1 MRSNILT
8 QYGDLPDVKV
18 FYDGRGMQMPL
29 PSDKG
34 NDGHLTVLF
43 PADCVALDLIDIQ
56 SETIPDRVADPLP
69 SVRELKINYCAKGR
83 CELKLENGEVTYLT
97 GGEISVDAGQALNSF
112 YYPGGEYE
120 GFEVVVFMDGK
131 CGEVL
136 SLLRQP
142 FDSPQKL
149 FDSCSRYQ
157 RPWIRNADSF
167 LQGIYENF
175 LLFMKNG
182 LCMEL
187 FLLKISELLY
197 YLEQFSFDQ
206 SDLRRTYYTPSQI
219 EIAKRT
225 HEIIVSDWSVRYTAK
240 QLAERFGVSESSL
253 KNYFSS
259 VYGCGYAEY
268 QHAARMRRAAKLLSD
283 TESKVAEIAAA
294 VGFST
299 QAKFGAAF
307 KECYGVTPLE
317 YRRTQR
323 LK

>member
-1 MRSNILT
+1 
-8 QYGDLPDVKV
+8 
-18 FYDGRGMQMPL
+18 MPL

-34 NDGHLTVLF
+34 ADGNLTVLF
-43 PADCVALDLIDIQ
+43 PADCVALDLIDIK

-69 SVRELKINYCAKGR
+69 TVRELKINYCAKGR

-120 GFEVVVFMDGK
+120 GFEVVVFMDGN
-131 CGEVL
+131 CGNIL
-136 SLLRQP
+136 SLLNQP

-149 FDSCSRYQ
+149 FDSCSQYE

-167 LQGIYENF
+167 LQGIYEDF

-182 LCMEL
+182 LRMEL
-187 FLLKISELLY
+187 FLLKIAELLY
-197 YLEQFSFDQ
+197 YLERFPFDQ

-225 HEIIVSDWSVRYTAK
+225 HEIITSDLSVRYTAR

-253 KNYFSS
+253 KNYFSN

-268 QHAARMRRAAKLLSD
+268 QHTARMGKAAELLAN
-283 TESKVAEIAAA
+283 TENKVAEIAAA

-299 QAKFGAAF
+299 QTKFGAAF

-317 YRRTQR
+317 YRRKQK

>member
-1 MRSNILT
+1 MRSKILS

-18 FYDGRGMQMPL
+18 FYDGRGIQMPL

-34 NDGHLTVLF
+34 ADGNLTVLF
-43 PADCVALDLIDIQ
+43 PADCVALDLIDIK
-56 SETIPDRVADPLP
+56 SETIPDRVANPLP
-69 SVRELKINYCAKGR
+69 TVRELKINYCAKGR

-97 GGEISVDAGQALNSF
+97 GGEISVDSGQALNSF

-120 GFEVVVFMDGK
+120 GFEVVVFMDGDY
-131 CGEVL
+131 GNIL
-136 SLLRQP
+136 SLLSQP
-142 FDSPQKL
+142 LDSPQKL
-149 FDSCSRYQ
+149 FDSCSQYE
-157 RPWIRNADSF
+157 RPWIKNADPF
-167 LQGIYENF
+167 LQGIYEDF

-182 LCMEL
+182 LRMEL
-187 FLLKISELLY
+187 FLLKIAELLY
-197 YLEQFSFDQ
+197 YLEWFSFDQ

-225 HEIIVSDWSVRYTAK
+225 HEIITSDLSVRYTAR
-240 QLAERFGVSESSL
+240 QLAEQFGISESSL

-268 QHAARMRRAAKLLSD
+268 QHTARMRKAAELLAN
-283 TESKVAEIAAA
+283 TENKVAEIAAA

-299 QAKFGAAF
+299 QTKFGAAF

-317 YRRTQR
+317 YRRKQK